1 MKFFYIYS
9 LLTLIILRVACVGA
23 ELPKFSASV
32 TISVSANELIEQEVT
47 SYISRELR
55 QLGDVMIVDE
65 GFRWQL
71 GIVALE
77 ANLTDGKK
85 SGFVLSAV
93 IVEHFDNSI
102 FDYVAGEKEHVEETK
117 AITEDLVS
125 FPDHVVYV
133 GATKDLQLLCQKLVA
148 HFDATHLDSARKTRQ
163 ALLKRFN
170 ERKASK

>member
-9 LLTLIILRVACVGA
+9 LLILIILRVACVGA

-85 SGFVLSAV
+85 SGFVLS
-93 IVEHFDNSI
+93 
-102 FDYVAGEKEHVEETK
+102 T
-117 AITEDLVS
+117 VS
-125 FPDHVVYV
+125 VTQGPV
-133 GATKDLQLLCQKLVA
+133 
-148 HFDATHLDSARKTRQ
+148 
-163 ALLKRFN
+163 
-170 ERKASK
+170 